1 MHKKKHAHAKKPEAS
16 TFTKNKKKPEAS
28 KFTKNSKKAG
38 VKQLLFEPK
47 NVGSRAYH
55 REYRL
60 ALNRKETHEQA
71 RASARRASAEAIS
84 KMAAT

>member
-16 TFTKNKKKPEAS
+16 KVTKNKKNPEAS

-38 VKQLLFEPK
+38 VKHLLFDPK

-60 ALNRKETHEQA
+60 ALNRKEAHEQA
-71 RASARRASAEAIS
+71 RASSRRASAEAIS

>member
-1 MHKKKHAHAKKPEAS
+1 MHKKKHAHA
-16 TFTKNKKKPEAS
+16 KKPEAS

-38 VKQLLFEPK
+38 VKHLLFEPK
-47 NVGSRAYH
+47 NVGPRAYH

-71 RASARRASAEAIS
+71 RASARLASAEAIS
-84 KMAAT
+84 MAGTLCSF